1 MITIVRATLN
11 HSNLLTDLGK
21 TTFLEAH
28 GKSASAENIEVYVS
42 KKFTTQ
48 AFEEELKD
56 NNTIFY
62 ILYFN
67 NKAVGYSKIIIN
79 SNHPNIGFE
88 NVTKLERL
96 YVLQEF
102 HGLKLGLELFN
113 FNQNETLKHNQNG
126 MWLFVWTENHKAI
139 NFYRKTGFEIIG
151 HYDFEITPTHA
162 NPNYQMLLTF

>member
-1 MITIVRATLN
+1 MISIVRATLN
-11 HSNLLTDLGK
+11 HNNLLTDLGK

-48 AFEEELKD
+48 AFEKELKD

-113 FNQNETLKHNQNG
+113 FNLNETIKHNQNG